1 MGEREI
7 ELARLLDAVDA
18 KPPRLRVTSLPHDAQ
33 AHLFQLYRELG
44 GVHDSLPPYTTG
56 GWDIALADGRVVEL
70 DEEQHFN
77 RYRAVSLQHEA
88 MPEFPWRAQYLD
100 YSRRYEDACVRVAS
114 RTGFWSNPS
123 AERMFGPSGP
133 RGILE
138 GSGSPRWKQRALY
151 DATKDIAAL
160 HGVIGLARLSVLD
173 TVDGVLLENVLTGRA
188 EVSKAALMKLVDER
202 TMVAK
207 GPDDLDSYVLS
218 REGEEHAASLTS
230 VNMKASGEMHI
241 GVRNYSAAEHL
252 WTAKYMADL
261 CRKRQE
267 SLAASGH
274 IGRDRLLRSQCTLA
288 VLSSVAFLEARVN
301 EIWLDAADAEPG
313 VLPPRLMGLSQDT
326 VDKLREGWVSGEAS
340 QKPILDKYRM
350 ALVCADKE
358 RMDKGVE
365 PLQSANWLNKL
376 RNELVHF
383 KPKVRWIGQDDPL
396 EVALEK
402 KFKANPLI
410 DPQRP
415 WFPEKA
421 LAAGCAQWAC
431 SVAVSLVDEW
441 QARMGLTHSY
451 REDVDSWGQFPDL

>member
-7 ELARLLDAVDA
+7 ELARLLDVSDV
-18 KPPRLRVTSLPHDAQ
+18 KPPRLRVASLPQGAQ
-33 AHLFQLYRELG
+33 DHLFQLYRELG
-44 GVHDSLPPYTTG
+44 GVLDSLPSYTTG
-56 GWDIALADGRVVEL
+56 GWDIVLTDGRVVEL

-77 RYRAVSLQHEA
+77 RYRAVSLQQEA
-88 MPEFPWRAQYLD
+88 KPEFPWRAQYLD
-100 YSRRYEDACVRVAS
+100 YSRHYENDCLRAAS
-114 RTGFWSNPS
+114 RTGFWSKLN

-133 RGILE
+133 RGVLE
-138 GSGSPRWKQRALY
+138 GAGSPRWKQRALY

-160 HGVIGLARLSVLD
+160 YGVVRLARLSVWD
-173 TVDGVLLENVLTGRA
+173 NVDGVPLETVLTGRA
-188 EVSKAALMKLVDER
+188 EVDKQTLMKLVDER

-207 GPDDLDSYVLS
+207 GPDDMDSYVLWH
-218 REGEEHAASLTS
+218 EGEERTPSATW
-230 VNMKASGEMHI
+230 VNMKASGEMHV

-252 WTAKYMADL
+252 WTAEHMADS

-274 IGRDRLLRSQCTLA
+274 IGRDRLLSSQCTLA

-313 VLPPRLMGLSQDT
+313 VLPPRLTGLSQDT
-326 VDKLREGWVSGEAS
+326 VDRMRKGWVSEKVS

-383 KPKVRWIGQDDPL
+383 KPKVRWIGQADPL
-396 EVALEK
+396 EIMLEK
-402 KFKANPLI
+402 KFEANPLI

-431 SVAVSLVDEW
+431 SVAVSFADEW